1 MVHCQVT
8 ELEPGDGCPH
18 DGRRSSAA
26 KRWLMRRCS
35 SSQIAMPNSNVGWPE
50 TEKCMSRIAKKEKY
64 LFLMNS
70 FLNESLPYQEFKKKY
85 FDLWRQD
92 RDEERQNVQSSGER
106 ADLALITALDNGEIT
121 KEQFESQWRK
131 LFRYENEKKKRLG
144 EILDNVFT
152 SLDVCATE
160 PENTWEIDEQEL
172 RRIVEQAVKDIEAL
186 RVSEAD
192 DY

>member
-1 MVHCQVT
+1 MSC
-8 ELEPGDGCPH
+8 
-18 DGRRSSAA
+18 
-26 KRWLMRRCS
+26 
-35 SSQIAMPNSNVGWPE
+35 IAN
-50 TEKCMSRIAKKEKY
+50 KEKY
-64 LFLMNS
+64 ILLMNS
-70 FLNESLPYQEFKKKY
+70 FLNEMLPYQEFEEKY

-92 RDEERQNVQSSGER
+92 RDEEWQIVLSSGER
-106 ADLALITALDNGEIT
+106 ADLALITAFDNGEIT

-144 EILDNVFT
+144 EILNNMFT
-152 SLDVCATE
+152 SLDVCVTE

>member
-1 MVHCQVT
+1 
-8 ELEPGDGCPH
+8 
-18 DGRRSSAA
+18 
-26 KRWLMRRCS
+26 
-35 SSQIAMPNSNVGWPE
+35 
-50 TEKCMSRIAKKEKY
+50 MSRIANKNKY
-64 LFLMNS
+64 LLLMNS
-70 FLNESLPYQEFKKKY
+70 FLNEMLPYQEFKKKY
-85 FDLWRQD
+85 FDLWGQD
-92 RDEERQNVQSSGER
+92 RDEEWQIVQSSGER

-131 LFRYENEKKKRLG
+131 LFKYQNEKKKGLG
-144 EILDNVFT
+144 EILNNVFT
-152 SLDVCATE
+152 SLDVCVTE

>member
-1 MVHCQVT
+1 
-8 ELEPGDGCPH
+8 
-18 DGRRSSAA
+18 
-26 KRWLMRRCS
+26 
-35 SSQIAMPNSNVGWPE
+35 
-50 TEKCMSRIAKKEKY
+50 MSRIANKEKY
-64 LFLMNS
+64 LFLMKS
-70 FLNESLPYQEFKKKY
+70 FLNETLPYQEFEKKY
-85 FDLWRQD
+85 FDLWGQD
-92 RDEERQNVQSSGER
+92 RDEEWQIVQSSGER

-144 EILDNVFT
+144 EILNNVFT
-152 SLDVCATE
+152 SLDVYVTK

>member
-1 MVHCQVT
+1 MSC
-8 ELEPGDGCPH
+8 
-18 DGRRSSAA
+18 
-26 KRWLMRRCS
+26 
-35 SSQIAMPNSNVGWPE
+35 IAN
-50 TEKCMSRIAKKEKY
+50 KEKY
-64 LFLMNS
+64 ILLMNS
-70 FLNESLPYQEFKKKY
+70 FLNEMLPYQEFEKKY

-92 RDEERQNVQSSGER
+92 RDEEWQIVQSSGER
-106 ADLALITALDNGEIT
+106 ADLALITAFDNGEIA

-131 LFRYENEKKKRLG
+131 LFRYENEKKKGLG
-144 EILDNVFT
+144 EILNNMFT
-152 SLDVCATE
+152 SLDVCVTE

>member
-1 MVHCQVT
+1 
-8 ELEPGDGCPH
+8 
-18 DGRRSSAA
+18 
-26 KRWLMRRCS
+26 
-35 SSQIAMPNSNVGWPE
+35 
-50 TEKCMSRIAKKEKY
+50 MSRIANKEKY

-70 FLNESLPYQEFKKKY
+70 FLNEMLPYQEFEKKY

-92 RDEERQNVQSSGER
+92 RDEEWQIVQSSGER

-144 EILDNVFT
+144 EILNHVFT
-152 SLDVCATE
+152 SLDVCVIE
-160 PENTWEIDEQEL
+160 PENTWDIDEQEL
-172 RRIVEQAVKDIEAL
+172 RRVVEQAVEDIETL

>member
-1 MVHCQVT
+1 MGST
-8 ELEPGDGCPH
+8 
-18 DGRRSSAA
+18 S
-26 KRWLMRRCS
+26 
-35 SSQIAMPNSNVGWPE
+35 
-50 TEKCMSRIAKKEKY
+50 MSRIANNEQY

-70 FLNESLPYQEFKKKY
+70 FLNEMLPYQEFEKKY

-92 RDEERQNVQSSGER
+92 RDEEWQIVQSSGER

-144 EILDNVFT
+144 EILNNVFT
-152 SLDVCATE
+152 SLDVCVTE
-160 PENTWEIDEQEL
+160 PENTWEIDEEEL

-186 RVSEAD
+186 RISEAD

>member
-1 MVHCQVT
+1 
-8 ELEPGDGCPH
+8 
-18 DGRRSSAA
+18 
-26 KRWLMRRCS
+26 
-35 SSQIAMPNSNVGWPE
+35 
-50 TEKCMSRIAKKEKY
+50 MSRVANKEKY
-64 LFLMNS
+64 LFLMQS
-70 FLNESLPYQEFKKKY
+70 FLNEMLPYQEFEKKY
-85 FDLWRQD
+85 FDLWGQD
-92 RDEERQNVQSSGER
+92 RDEEWQIVQSSGER

-144 EILDNVFT
+144 EILNNVFT
-152 SLDVCATE
+152 SLDVYVTK

>member
-1 MVHCQVT
+1 M
-8 ELEPGDGCPH
+8 
-18 DGRRSSAA
+18 SY
-26 KRWLMRRCS
+26 
-35 SSQIAMPNSNVGWPE
+35 IAN
-50 TEKCMSRIAKKEKY
+50 KEKY

-70 FLNESLPYQEFKKKY
+70 FLNEMLPYHEFEKKY

-92 RDEERQNVQSSGER
+92 RDEEWQIVQSSGER

-131 LFRYENEKKKRLG
+131 LFRYENEKKKRFG
-144 EILDNVFT
+144 EILNNVFT
-152 SLDVCATE
+152 SLDVCVTK
-160 PENTWEIDEQEL
+160 PENTWEIDEREL

-186 RVSEAD
+186 SVSEAD